1 MREEKKRSGKVS
13 RISREYVVRVR
24 EHMLRARHSRVLRGV
39 IFTLIGGA
47 LWGINGTVAQHL
59 MAYYRVEPL
68 WLVCIRELTCCW
80 FFFAAAVLNKRYSMR
95 TSLSQPKELLR
106 MAAYGLVAIL
116 ATQIAYLESIRA
128 TNSATATVLQ
138 CLNIV
143 LVLAIVCIRQKRRPR
158 RREEL
163 GILCALMGTL
173 VLATGG
179 DITSLHLPALGLIW
193 GAINA
198 LTVAGM
204 SILPVR
210 LMRDHGN
217 FFVNGMGF
225 LVSGVALTLLYQ
237 PWLHMPALDS
247 LGWAFVTFSCVLG
260 TFGAYALYMQG
271 VADAGSVRASLLG
284 TVEPCV
290 ATLTTVFWLGSAF
303 TLSDFIGFCLM
314 ITMVVLTTT
323 PDNS

>member
-1 MREEKKRSGKVS
+1 MREEPKRLSKLPQLS
-13 RISREYVVRVR
+13 RDYVVRVR
-24 EHMLRARHSRVLRGV
+24 ERMLRARHSKVMRGV

-47 LWGINGTVAQHL
+47 LWGINGTVAQNL
-59 MAYYRVEPL
+59 MQHYQVEPL

-80 FFFAAAVLNKRYSMR
+80 FFFAAAGLSKRLSVRKSLLQPAELMR
-95 TSLSQPKELLR
+95 
-106 MAAYGLVAIL
+106 MVGYGLVAIL

-143 LVLAIVCIRQKRRPR
+143 LVLAIVCMRQKRRPR
-158 RREEL
+158 RREGL
-163 GILCALMGTL
+163 GIICALLGTF

-179 DITSLHLPALGLIW
+179 DITNLQVPALGLIW
-193 GAINA
+193 GVINA

-217 FFVNGMGF
+217 FFVNGVGF
-225 LVSGVALTLLYQ
+225 LASGVIITLIYQ
-237 PWLHMPALDS
+237 PWNHMPTLDA

-284 TVEPCV
+284 TIEPCV
-290 ATLTTVFWLGSAF
+290 ATLTTVFWLGSTF
-303 TLSDFIGFCLM
+303 TLTDFIGFCLM